1 MITVYGIKTCDTCR
15 KAMKWLAAEGI
26 EARFHDFRA
35 DGLDP
40 KALDAWI
47 AAHGWEL
54 LLNRRGTTWRKL
66 PAGETATVDAMR
78 ARALMLAHPAL
89 IKRPVFDLGPAHGT
103 VIGFQPAQQHKIRD
117 ALS

>member
-47 AAHGWEL
+47 AAHGWETAAQPPRHDL
-54 LLNRRGTTWRKL
+54 AQA
-66 PAGETATVDAMR
+66 AGERDGDGGRDARPRAHAGASGADQAAGLRSRGR
-78 ARALMLAHPAL
+78 ARE
-89 IKRPVFDLGPAHGT
+89 
-103 VIGFQPAQQHKIRD
+103 
-117 ALS
+117 S